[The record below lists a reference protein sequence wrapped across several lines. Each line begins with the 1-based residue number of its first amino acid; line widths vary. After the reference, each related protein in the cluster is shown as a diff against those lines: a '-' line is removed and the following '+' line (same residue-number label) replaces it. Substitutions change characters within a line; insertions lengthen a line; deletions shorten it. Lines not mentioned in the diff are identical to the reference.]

1 MNEQRKLQR
10 IRAGYLPGLNDD
22 EVQWQTLDFKS
33 RDGQVLEVCV
43 PVLTAPQMQA
53 LACRVRTAAAIHLRP
68 MPVAEIIDAVD
79 RAMARLLDRNDIY
92 RQQAEAWL
100 PVVSGYDADMV
111 RLGLTGFFK
120 TFRAAQL
127 KRFVAEDFANPAVLD
142 GFQPAA
148 KGGAVRAFGPDL
160 LVHSWAGNVPA
171 LSLWSLVCGLL
182 VKAPA
187 IGKLASAEPLFAGW
201 FAPAGRGSPAAGR
214 LPGRGVVARCRRGG
228 GRRALCPGRYGAG
241 LWRQSDAGCTAP
253 SSARDDALLPHGH
266 KLGFGLIGAQ
276 ALDTLKAPAMARQ
289 AAWDVMRYDQQGCYS
304 PHVFYVQRG
313 APVSPRAFADY
324 LAAELA
330 NLQRRFARRELDLEE
345 GAALARW
352 QQNMEWGGEA
362 HQLLGPVD
370 APWSVAY
377 SESLQPLAPT
387 ALYRTIAV
395 VAVDRLDA
403 VLPVVATQRD
413 YLQTAGIAAGPEELY
428 RLAGLLGAAGVT
440 RISAIGS
447 MSMPEAGWH
456 HDGRFNLLDLVR
468 MTEIEQSANWRPSR
482 WPLMRTEGVDTA
494 VAFMEFK
501 QARFSYPGRA
511 PVVDGVDWQ
520 VGAGEFHCLL
530 GRSGCGKTTLLKL
543 AAGLLGPPVGPY
555 LAARQQLAAPGPQLG
570 FMFQAPTLLD
580 WHTVIDNVLL
590 PVSLQRKPTQ
600 RINRRPCSC
609 WSNWV
614 LPPIHGFTQA
624 SSRADNKVAWL
635 WREP

>member
-1 MNEQRKLQR
+1 MSKQRKVQR
-10 IRAGYLPGLNDD
+10 IKAGYLPGLGDE
-22 EVQWQTLDFKS
+22 EVQWQTLDFTS
-33 RDGQVLEVCV
+33 RDGRVLQVSV

-53 LACRVRTAAAIHLRP
+53 LACRVRKAAAIHLRP

-201 FAPAGRGSPAAGR
+201 FARLLAEVHPPLADCLAVVWWRGAGGEEADALYAQADTVLAYGGNQTLDALRRR
-214 LPGRGVVARCRRGG
+214 LPVTTRF
-228 GRRALCPGRYGAG
+228 
-241 LWRQSDAGCTAP
+241 
-253 SSARDDALLPHGH
+253 LPHGH
-266 KLGFGLIGAQ
+266 KLGFGLIDAQ
-276 ALDTLKAPAMARQ
+276 ALDTLKAPAMARL

-403 VLPVVATQRD
+403 VLPVVTAQRD

-468 MTEIEQSANWRPSR
+468 MTEIEQSA
-482 WPLMRTEGVDTA
+482 E
-494 VAFMEFK
+494 
-501 QARFSYPGRA
+501 
-511 PVVDGVDWQ
+511 
-520 VGAGEFHCLL
+520 
-530 GRSGCGKTTLLKL
+530 L
-543 AAGLLGPPVGPY
+543 AAQP
-555 LAARQQLAAPGPQLG
+555 LA
-570 FMFQAPTLLD
+570 D
-580 WHTVIDNVLL
+580 Y
-590 PVSLQRKPTQ
+590 
-600 RINRRPCSC
+600 
-609 WSNWV
+609 
-614 LPPIHGFTQA
+614 
-624 SSRADNKVAWL
+624 AD
-635 WREP
+635 

>member
-1 MNEQRKLQR
+1 MSGKSKAHR
-10 IRAGYLPGLNDD
+10 IKAGYLPGLGDD
-22 EVQWQTLDFKS
+22 EVQWQTLDFES
-33 RDGQVLEVCV
+33 RVGQVLEVSV

-53 LACRVRTAAAIHLRP
+53 LAIRVRDAAATHLRP
-68 MPVAEIIDAVD
+68 MPVAEIIDAID
-79 RAMARLLDRNDIY
+79 RAVSRLLDRQDIY

-127 KRFVAEDFANPAVLD
+127 KRFVAEDFANPGVLD

-201 FAPAGRGSPAAGR
+201 FARLLAEVHPPLADCLAVVWWRGGGGEAADALYARADTVLAYGGNQTLEALRGR
-214 LPGRGVVARCRRGG
+214 LPVTTRFLA
-228 GRRALCPGRYGAG
+228 
-241 LWRQSDAGCTAP
+241 
-253 SSARDDALLPHGH
+253 HGH

-276 ALDTLKAPAMARQ
+276 ALDTLKAPAMARL

-313 APVSPRAFADY
+313 GAVSPRAFADY
-324 LAAELA
+324 LAAELS
-330 NLQRRFARRELDLEE
+330 NLQRRFPRRALDLDE

-352 QQNMEWGGEA
+352 QQGMEWGGDS

-387 ALYRTIAV
+387 ALYRTIAM

-403 VLPVVATQRD
+403 VLPVVAAQRD
-413 YLQTAGIAAGPEELY
+413 YLQTAGLAAGPEELY

-468 MTEIEQSANWRPSR
+468 MTEIEQSA
-482 WPLMRTEGVDTA
+482 E
-494 VAFMEFK
+494 
-501 QARFSYPGRA
+501 
-511 PVVDGVDWQ
+511 
-520 VGAGEFHCLL
+520 
-530 GRSGCGKTTLLKL
+530 L
-543 AAGLLGPPVGPY
+543 AAQS
-555 LAARQQLAAPGPQLG
+555 LAAY
-570 FMFQAPTLLD
+570 
-580 WHTVIDNVLL
+580 
-590 PVSLQRKPTQ
+590 
-600 RINRRPCSC
+600 
-609 WSNWV
+609 
-614 LPPIHGFTQA
+614 
-624 SSRADNKVAWL
+624 AD
-635 WREP
+635 

>member
-1 MNEQRKLQR
+1 MSEQRKVQR
-10 IRAGYLPGLNDD
+10 IRAGYLPGLGDD

-33 RDGQVLEVCV
+33 RGGQELEVCV
-43 PVLTAPQMQA
+43 PLLTAPQMQA
-53 LACRVRTAAAIHLRP
+53 LACRVRKAAAIHLRP

-100 PVVSGYDADMV
+100 PVVSGYDTDMV

-201 FAPAGRGSPAAGR
+201 FARLLAEVHPPLAGCLAVVWWRGAGGEEADALYAQADTVLAYGGNQTLDALRRR
-214 LPGRGVVARCRRGG
+214 LPVTTRF
-228 GRRALCPGRYGAG
+228 
-241 LWRQSDAGCTAP
+241 
-253 SSARDDALLPHGH
+253 LPHGH
-266 KLGFGLIGAQ
+266 KLGFGLIDAQ
-276 ALDTLKAPAMARQ
+276 ALDTLKAPAMARL

-352 QQNMEWGGEA
+352 QQNMEWGGEV

-403 VLPVVATQRD
+403 VLPVVAAQRD

-468 MTEIEQSANWRPSR
+468 MTEIEQSA
-482 WPLMRTEGVDTA
+482 E
-494 VAFMEFK
+494 
-501 QARFSYPGRA
+501 
-511 PVVDGVDWQ
+511 
-520 VGAGEFHCLL
+520 
-530 GRSGCGKTTLLKL
+530 L
-543 AAGLLGPPVGPY
+543 AAQP
-555 LAARQQLAAPGPQLG
+555 LAAY
-570 FMFQAPTLLD
+570 
-580 WHTVIDNVLL
+580 
-590 PVSLQRKPTQ
+590 
-600 RINRRPCSC
+600 
-609 WSNWV
+609 
-614 LPPIHGFTQA
+614 
-624 SSRADNKVAWL
+624 AD
-635 WREP
+635 

>member
-1 MNEQRKLQR
+1 MSEQRRLQR
-10 IRAGYLPGLNDD
+10 IKAGYLPGLADD
-22 EVQWQTLDFKS
+22 EVQWQTLGFES
-33 RDGQVLEVCV
+33 RDGQRLEVNV
-43 PVLTAPQMQA
+43 PVLTAPQMRA
-53 LACRVRTAAAIHLRP
+53 LAARVRAAACVHLRS

-127 KRFVAEDFANPAVLD
+127 RRFVAEDFANPAVLD

-201 FAPAGRGSPAAGR
+201 FARLLAEVHPPLADCLAVVWWRGAGGEEADALYAEADTVLAYGGNQTLDALRRR
-214 LPGRGVVARCRRGG
+214 LPVTTRF
-228 GRRALCPGRYGAG
+228 
-241 LWRQSDAGCTAP
+241 
-253 SSARDDALLPHGH
+253 LPHGH

-276 ALDTLKAPAMARQ
+276 ALDTLKAAGMARL

-362 HQLLGPVD
+362 HELLGPVD

-403 VLPVVATQRD
+403 VLPVVAAQRD

-428 RLAGLLGAAGVT
+428 RLGGLLGAVGVT

-468 MTEIEQSANWRPSR
+468 MTEIEQSA
-482 WPLMRTEGVDTA
+482 E
-494 VAFMEFK
+494 
-501 QARFSYPGRA
+501 
-511 PVVDGVDWQ
+511 
-520 VGAGEFHCLL
+520 
-530 GRSGCGKTTLLKL
+530 L
-543 AAGLLGPPVGPY
+543 AAQP
-555 LAARQQLAAPGPQLG
+555 LA
-570 FMFQAPTLLD
+570 
-580 WHTVIDNVLL
+580 
-590 PVSLQRKPTQ
+590 SY
-600 RINRRPCSC
+600 
-609 WSNWV
+609 
-614 LPPIHGFTQA
+614 
-624 SSRADNKVAWL
+624 AD
-635 WREP
+635 

>member
-1 MNEQRKLQR
+1 MSEQRKVQR
-10 IRAGYLPGLNDD
+10 IRAGYLPGLGDD

-33 RDGQVLEVCV
+33 RDGQRLEVCV
-43 PVLTAPQMQA
+43 PLLTAPQMQA
-53 LACRVRTAAAIHLRP
+53 LACRVRKAAAIHLRP

-100 PVVSGYDADMV
+100 PVVSGYDTDMV

-201 FAPAGRGSPAAGR
+201 FARLLAEVHPPLADCLAVVWWRGAGGEEADALYAQADTVLAYGGNQTLDALRRR
-214 LPGRGVVARCRRGG
+214 LPVTTRF
-228 GRRALCPGRYGAG
+228 
-241 LWRQSDAGCTAP
+241 
-253 SSARDDALLPHGH
+253 LPHGH
-266 KLGFGLIGAQ
+266 KLGFGLIDAQ
-276 ALDTLKAPAMARQ
+276 ALDTLKAPAMARL

-313 APVSPRAFADY
+313 ALVSPRAFADY

-403 VLPVVATQRD
+403 VLPVVAAQRD

-468 MTEIEQSANWRPSR
+468 MTEIEQSA
-482 WPLMRTEGVDTA
+482 E
-494 VAFMEFK
+494 
-501 QARFSYPGRA
+501 
-511 PVVDGVDWQ
+511 
-520 VGAGEFHCLL
+520 
-530 GRSGCGKTTLLKL
+530 L
-543 AAGLLGPPVGPY
+543 AAQP
-555 LAARQQLAAPGPQLG
+555 LAAY
-570 FMFQAPTLLD
+570 
-580 WHTVIDNVLL
+580 
-590 PVSLQRKPTQ
+590 
-600 RINRRPCSC
+600 
-609 WSNWV
+609 
-614 LPPIHGFTQA
+614 
-624 SSRADNKVAWL
+624 AD
-635 WREP
+635 

>member
-1 MNEQRKLQR
+1 MSEQRKLQR
-10 IRAGYLPGLNDD
+10 IKAGYLPGLGDD
-22 EVQWQTLDFKS
+22 EVQWQTLDFES
-33 RDGQVLEVCV
+33 RDGQRLEVSV

-53 LACRVRTAAAIHLRP
+53 LACRVRKAAAAHLRP

-201 FAPAGRGSPAAGR
+201 FARLLAEVHPPLADCLAVVWWRGAGGEEADALYAQADTVLAYGGNQTLDALRRR
-214 LPGRGVVARCRRGG
+214 LPVTTRF
-228 GRRALCPGRYGAG
+228 
-241 LWRQSDAGCTAP
+241 
-253 SSARDDALLPHGH
+253 LPHGH
-266 KLGFGLIGAQ
+266 KLGFGLIDAQ
-276 ALDTLKAPAMARQ
+276 ALDTLKAPAMARL

-313 APVSPRAFADY
+313 APVSARAFADY

-403 VLPVVATQRD
+403 VLPVVAAQRD

-468 MTEIEQSANWRPSR
+468 MTEIEQSA
-482 WPLMRTEGVDTA
+482 E
-494 VAFMEFK
+494 
-501 QARFSYPGRA
+501 
-511 PVVDGVDWQ
+511 
-520 VGAGEFHCLL
+520 
-530 GRSGCGKTTLLKL
+530 L
-543 AAGLLGPPVGPY
+543 AAQP
-555 LAARQQLAAPGPQLG
+555 LA
-570 FMFQAPTLLD
+570 D
-580 WHTVIDNVLL
+580 Y
-590 PVSLQRKPTQ
+590 
-600 RINRRPCSC
+600 
-609 WSNWV
+609 
-614 LPPIHGFTQA
+614 
-624 SSRADNKVAWL
+624 AD
-635 WREP
+635 

>member
-1 MNEQRKLQR
+1 MSEQRQVQR
-10 IRAGYLPGLNDD
+10 IRAGYLPGLGDD

-33 RDGQVLEVCV
+33 RDGEVLQVSV
-43 PVLTAPQMQA
+43 PLLTAPQMQA
-53 LACRVRTAAAIHLRP
+53 LACRVRKAAAIHLRP

-201 FAPAGRGSPAAGR
+201 FARLLAEVHPPLADCLAVVWWRGAGGEEADALYAQADTVLAYGGNQTLDALRRR
-214 LPGRGVVARCRRGG
+214 LPVTTRF
-228 GRRALCPGRYGAG
+228 
-241 LWRQSDAGCTAP
+241 
-253 SSARDDALLPHGH
+253 LPHGH
-266 KLGFGLIGAQ
+266 KLGFGLIDAQ
-276 ALDTLKAPAMARQ
+276 ALDTLKAPAMARL

-313 APVSPRAFADY
+313 APVSARAFADY

-403 VLPVVATQRD
+403 VLPVVAAQRD

-468 MTEIEQSANWRPSR
+468 MTEIEQSA
-482 WPLMRTEGVDTA
+482 E
-494 VAFMEFK
+494 
-501 QARFSYPGRA
+501 
-511 PVVDGVDWQ
+511 
-520 VGAGEFHCLL
+520 
-530 GRSGCGKTTLLKL
+530 L
-543 AAGLLGPPVGPY
+543 AAQP
-555 LAARQQLAAPGPQLG
+555 LAAY
-570 FMFQAPTLLD
+570 
-580 WHTVIDNVLL
+580 
-590 PVSLQRKPTQ
+590 
-600 RINRRPCSC
+600 
-609 WSNWV
+609 
-614 LPPIHGFTQA
+614 
-624 SSRADNKVAWL
+624 AD
-635 WREP
+635 